1 MGEYCIVSERWPA
14 LTYIL
19 WIRKMDWEEGKC
31 VLQIKSLFEKLCDEG
46 YSPSSPWEWD
56 NQGLPGLG
64 EVRRCWLSWFRREQK
79 DCPSYKDRLVIFTT
93 CTPLLIQP
101 LETVWAVTRSEL
113 VRSNPRVKKAGEHR
127 EDKEGES
134 FVWFGHGGGL
144 TPSG

>member
-56 NQGLPGLG
+56 DQGLPGLG
-64 EVRRCWLSWFRREQK
+64 EGLRCWLSWFRREQK
-79 DCPSYKDRLVIFTT
+79 DCP
-93 CTPLLIQP
+93 LI
-101 LETVWAVTRSEL
+101 
-113 VRSNPRVKKAGEHR
+113 
-127 EDKEGES
+127 
-134 FVWFGHGGGL
+134 
-144 TPSG
+144 